1 MDKLSFDLINF
12 DLAHRVFPE
21 NSCSFIVHMSGVA
34 VPTDT
39 IPAFDTLYG
48 DRVGQTN
55 DFEAVA
61 FYSDFTRLVNGYV
74 LTPVMRQHIMGY
86 FQISFNTDPAID
98 LMCAEAFQPKKTKG
112 TKLTSKDSKRA
123 KNYNKP
129 ILTTHCKNCD
139 TQDIRLKLLK
149 KLTTCNEIDLMKF
162 NKFTSNLKVENSLMF
177 TLPPPAEMDL
187 DLYNDLMTVMQKRE
201 QDEFEFINVVLP
213 NHLDRIKTAWYEST
227 HVTMEVFNV
236 PNTESDTSL

>member
-12 DLAHRVFPE
+12 DLAHRVFPQ
-21 NSCSFIVHMSGVA
+21 NACSFIVHMSGVA

-48 DRVGQTN
+48 SRVGQTN

-74 LTPVMRQHIMGY
+74 LTPAMQQHIMGY
-86 FQISFNTDPAID
+86 FQISFNTDSAID

-129 ILTTHCKNCD
+129 
-139 TQDIRLKLLK
+139 
-149 KLTTCNEIDLMKF
+149 
-162 NKFTSNLKVENSLMF
+162 
-177 TLPPPAEMDL
+177 
-187 DLYNDLMTVMQKRE
+187 
-201 QDEFEFINVVLP
+201 
-213 NHLDRIKTAWYEST
+213 HLG
-227 HVTMEVFNV
+227 
-236 PNTESDTSL
+236 